1 MENKFV
7 LLIALAAGVAV
18 GMNWGKIKKGVGPYA
33 KVLEA
38 KTVDG
43 YNGIIRFF
51 AEQKEHLEDVMA
63 ASKVHKSRPVS
74 VVKNVK
80 RSGGRKG
87 KVGLQVAHA
96 S

>member
-1 MENKFV
+1 MENKLVV
-7 LLIALAAGVAV
+7 LVALAAGVAI

-33 KVLEA
+33 KVVES

-43 YNGIIRFF
+43 YNSVVRFF

-74 VVKNVK
+74 IVKDSK
-80 RSGGRKG
+80 RSGNKRS

-96 S
+96 